1 MDVSK
6 YIKQLFEIKSENEF
20 NQLLLQ
26 ALDYQFNNNA
36 VYENYH
42 NTVNQTQSS
51 YNKNKLPLFLPIRFF
66 KSKKVITGKGKIEKT
81 FESSG
86 TTNTRKSKHFVS
98 NLSIYNLSIKNSFE
112 LFFDKPSEYTFLALL
127 PGYIERDNASLIYM
141 LKTLMDCSNSQN
153 NGFYINDFELLNNK
167 IIELE
172 NSGRKYM
179 IWGVSHAL
187 LKFAETYKLNINKG
201 IIVET
206 GGMKGMGEEL
216 IRESLH
222 DKLKHAF
229 GVSTVYSEYG
239 MTELLS
245 QAYSL
250 GNGIYKCPPWMK
262 VFVREPNDPF
272 SISSTGSGVLNIIDL
287 ANINSCCFIETEDLA
302 TIHPDGSFEI
312 KGRFDYSELRGCNLM
327 IE

>member
-1 MDVSK
+1 MDISR
-6 YIKQLFEIKSENEF
+6 YIKNIFEIKSENDF
-20 NQLLLQ
+20 NHLLLQ
-26 ALDYQFNNNA
+26 AINYQLKNNS
-36 VYENYH
+36 VYKEYYK
-42 NTVNQTQSS
+42 TVNHTQFI
-51 YNKNKLPLFLPIRFF
+51 YQNNKLPLFLPIRFF
-66 KSKKVITGKGKIEKT
+66 KSKKVITGTGKIEKT

-86 TTNTRKSKHFVS
+86 TTNTIKSKHFVS
-98 NLSIYNLSIKNSFE
+98 NLSTYNLSLKNSFE
-112 LFFDKPSEYTFLALL
+112 LFFGKPSEYTYLALL

-141 LKTLMDCSNSQN
+141 LKTLMNCSNSQH
-153 NGFYINDFELLNNK
+153 NGFYNNDFELLKNR
-167 IIELE
+167 ILELE
-172 NSGRKYM
+172 NSVEKYM

-187 LKFAETYKLNINKG
+187 IKFSETYKLNINKG

-206 GGMKGMGEEL
+206 GGMKGIGKEL

-222 DKLKHAF
+222 EKIKHAF
-229 GVSTVYSEYG
+229 GVCNVYSEYG

-245 QAYSL
+245 QAYSK
-250 GNGIYKCPPWMK
+250 GNGLYKCPPWMK

-272 SISSTGSGVLNIIDL
+272 SISSTGSGALNIIDL

-312 KGRFDYSELRGCNLM
+312 KGRFDYSELRGCNMM